1 MTHKVTITAA
11 GERELVI
18 TRRFDAPRHLVF
30 EAHTVPALMKR
41 WFTGPDGWVLAK
53 CEIDLR
59 VGGAYRHEW
68 AHADGRTMG
77 MGGTYQEVD
86 APARLVA
93 TELFD
98 EDWTGGGTVNTQ
110 RFDEVAGGTVLTTTV
125 LCTSAEACNAML
137 QSNMEAGIAASY
149 ARLDALLAGAPIEQ
163 APGPIPA

>member
-1 MTHKVTITAA
+1 MTGKVSITAS

-18 TRRFDAPRHLVF
+18 TRLFEAPPHLVF

-41 WFTGPDGWVLAK
+41 WFTGPEGWTLAT

-59 VGGAYRHEW
+59 PGGTYRHEW
-68 AHADGRTMG
+68 AHEDGRKMG
-77 MGGTYQEVD
+77 MSGTFQEID
-86 APARLVA
+86 PPHRLVA

-110 RFDEVAGGTVLTTTV
+110 TFEPVGDGRTRLTTTV
-125 LCTSAEACNAML
+125 LCTSAEARDSML

-149 ARLDALLAGAPIEQ
+149 ARLDAVLADVPIGKV
-163 APGPIPA
+163 A

>member
-1 MTHKVTITAA
+1 MTHEVTITAA

-18 TRRFDAPRHLVF
+18 IRRFDAPRQLVF

-41 WFTGPDGWVLAK
+41 WFTGPDGWVLAT

-110 RFDEVAGGTVLTTTV
+110 SFDEVTGGTILTTNV
-125 LCTSAEACNAML
+125 QCTSAEARDAML